1 VVEWNMGFEASLCG
15 RVVKNFIRQVICV
28 ASLESFL
35 CTLYIY
41 LFEKICFASQMKMV
55 EEGMDHQDPRI

>member
-1 VVEWNMGFEASLCG
+1 MCCKLREFPMHP
-15 RVVKNFIRQVICV
+15 I
-28 ASLESFL
+28 
-35 CTLYIY
+35 YIY